1 MDTGRFG
8 TRSHPVSAETPWR
21 RRFSVLTILTTI
33 ALISWGGFV
42 TSINAGMA
50 VPDWPA
56 TFGSYDP
63 FRTGLDGW
71 WTQTPV
77 LAEHGHRLLG
87 ALVGLLTTILA
98 LWTWY
103 ADPRRWMRM
112 LGVSALALVIVQGVL
127 GGVRV
132 TENSVTLAMVHACT
146 AQIFFALL
154 VAMALFTTKT
164 WMRVRSTLTASPQA
178 GSFRLLAL
186 VTMAAIYGQIVLGAL
201 LRHLGHGIDGAF
213 AAIHITG
220 AFVVTGLVFATFV
233 YVQKHFADNAALT
246 RWTWLMLGAIGLQFA
261 LGLAAYLILLH
272 EMSMAL
278 RTNLQI
284 ILTAAHLVMGALL
297 MGTAV
302 ATTLLALRASEEPN
316 ASQPSSGDAM
326 AHEPI
331 PATASVPAK

>member
-1 MDTGRFG
+1 MDIGRFG
-8 TRSHPVSAETPWR
+8 TRSHPVSTETPWR
-21 RRFSVLTILTTI
+21 RRFSVATILTTI
-33 ALISWGGFV
+33 VLISWGGFV

-63 FRTGLDGW
+63 FRTGLDQW

-87 ALVGLLTTILA
+87 ALVGLLTMVLA

-103 ADPRRWMRM
+103 ADPRRWMRI
-112 LGVSALALVIVQGVL
+112 LGFSALALVIVQGIL

-154 VAMALFTTKT
+154 IAMTLFTTET
-164 WMRVRSTLTASPQA
+164 WMRVRSTLSSSSRTR
-178 GSFRLLAL
+178 SFRRLVLATT
-186 VTMAAIYGQIVLGAL
+186 VAIYGQIVLGAL
-201 LRHLGHGIDGAF
+201 LRHMGHGIDGAF

-246 RWTWLMLGAIGLQFA
+246 RWTWLMLGAIALQFA
-261 LGLAAYLILLH
+261 LGLAAYLVLLH

-302 ATTLLALRASEEPN
+302 ATTLLALRASEPT
-316 ASQPSSGDAM
+316 ASPPASGDAST
-326 AHEPI
+326 HEPI
-331 PATASVPAK
+331 PATASVPAD